1 MTSKRDATFTRR
13 SILKTGLAAAALS
26 GTGLGSAFAAGFP
39 ERDITLIV
47 PWAAGGGTDALARTL
62 TKNAKQYIGV
72 NVTVVNR
79 TGGTGVAG
87 MQAAAQAKPDGYT
100 LGLITFHLS
109 SYRLTGVSELSYRD
123 FEPIMLLNRSPTGFL
138 VKADSPYKD
147 LKSLVDYAK
156 ANPGVVTV
164 ATSGAGAV
172 PHLSA
177 ALLAKQLGI
186 KFTFV
191 PFDGG
196 APARTAVLG
205 GHVTML
211 AANSEEALQFYRS
224 KQLRFLALNNTERH
238 SSFPDVPTVAEAG
251 FPLSLQL
258 LDWRGLAA
266 PKGTPPDVLAALR
279 AGFRKMADDPDYKRL
294 MDEMALPRANAEG
307 EEFRTFLAEIEKA
320 LEPGLAE
327 AGLLKKP

>member
-1 MTSKRDATFTRR
+1 MTISRR
-13 SILKTGLAAAALS
+13 TILKTGLAAAALS
-26 GTGLGSAFAAGFP
+26 GTGLGPAFAAGFP

-62 TKNAKQYIGV
+62 AKNAKQYIGV

-87 MQAAAQAKPDGYT
+87 MQAASQAKPDGYT

-123 FEPIMLLNRSPTGFL
+123 FEPVMLLNRSPTGFL

-266 PKGTPPDVLAALR
+266 PKGTPPEVLAALR
-279 AGFRKMADDPDYKRL
+279 AGFRKMAEDPDYKRL

-307 EEFRTFLAEIEKA
+307 EEFRTFLADIEKA

>member
-1 MTSKRDATFTRR
+1 MRMTRR
-13 SILKTGLAAAALS
+13 SFVTSALAASALA
-26 GTGLGSAFAAGFP
+26 GGSSVPSRAAGFP

-47 PWAAGGGTDALARTL
+47 PWAAGGGTDALGRTL
-62 TKNAKQYIGV
+62 AKNAKQYIGV
-72 NVTVVNR
+72 NVPVVNR
-79 TGGTGVAG
+79 PGGTGVAG
-87 MQAAAQAKPDGYT
+87 MQAVAQAKPDGYT
-100 LGLITFHLS
+100 IGLITFHLS
-109 SYRLTGVSELSYRD
+109 SYRLTGMSDLSYRD

-138 VKADSPYKD
+138 VKADSPYKS
-147 LKSLVDYAK
+147 LKDLVDYAK
-156 ANPGVVTV
+156 ENPGVVTV

-177 ALLAKQLGI
+177 ALLAKQLGL

-211 AANSEEALQFYRS
+211 AANSEEALQFYKT
-224 KQLRFLALNNTERH
+224 KQLRFLALNSDERH

-251 FPLSLQL
+251 YPLDVLL
-258 LDWRGLAA
+258 LDWRGVAA
-266 PKGTPPDVLAALR
+266 PKGTPPDVLATLR
-279 AGFRKMADDPDYKRL
+279 AGFRKMADDPEYKRL

-307 EEFRTFLAEIEKA
+307 EEFRAFLEQIEKA
-320 LEPGLAE
+320 LEPALAE
-327 AGLLKKP
+327 TGLLKKS

>member
-1 MTSKRDATFTRR
+1 MVITRR
-13 SILKTGLAAAALS
+13 HFVSSAAASAALLA
-26 GTGLGSAFAAGFP
+26 TGSAPLRAAGFP

-79 TGGTGVAG
+79 PGGTGVAG
-87 MQAAAQAKPDGYT
+87 MQSVATAKPDGYT
-100 LGLITFHLS
+100 LCLVTFHLS
-109 SYRLTGVSELSYRD
+109 GYRLTGLSELSYRE

-138 VKADSPYKD
+138 VKADSPYKTMKD
-147 LKSLVDYAK
+147 LVEYAK
-156 ANPGVVTV
+156 ANPQVVTV

-172 PHLSA
+172 PHLST
-177 ALLAKQLGI
+177 ALLAKQLGF
-186 KFTFV
+186 KVTFV

-211 AANSEEALQFYRS
+211 VVNSEEALQFYKS
-224 KQLRFLALNNTERH
+224 KQLRFLALNSDERH
-238 SSFPDVPTVAEAG
+238 PSFPDVPTIAEAG
-251 FPLSLQL
+251 YPLNTLL

-266 PKGTPPDVLAALR
+266 PKGTPKEIMDILTP
-279 AGFRKMADDPDYKRL
+279 GFHKMTEDPDYKRL
-294 MDEMALPRANAEG
+294 MDEMALPRANAER
-307 EEFRTFLAEIEKA
+307 EKFTEFLVNTEKA

-327 AGLLKKP
+327 VGLLKKS

>member
-1 MTSKRDATFTRR
+1 MSFTRR
-13 SILKTGLAAAALS
+13 RFVSSTVASAAL
-26 GTGLGSAFAAGFP
+26 FAAGASPLRAAGYP
-39 ERDITLIV
+39 ERDITLVV
-47 PWAAGGGTDALARTL
+47 PWAAGGGTDSLGRTL

-72 NVTVVNR
+72 NVAVVNR
-79 TGGTGVAG
+79 PGGTGVAG
-87 MQAAAQAKPDGYT
+87 MQSVATAKPDGYT
-100 LGLITFHLS
+100 IGLVTFHLS
-109 SYRLTGVSELSYRD
+109 SYRLTGLSQLSYRD

-138 VKADSPYKD
+138 VKVDSPYKSMKD
-147 LKSLVDYAK
+147 LVDYAK

-186 KFTFV
+186 KLTFV

-211 AANSEEALQFYRS
+211 AVNSEEALQFYKS
-224 KQLRFLALNNTERH
+224 KQLRFLALNTDERH
-238 SSFPDVPTVAEAG
+238 SSFPDVPTIAEAG
-251 FPLSLQL
+251 FPLSTLL

-266 PKGTPPDVLAALR
+266 PKGTPPAVLDVLTV
-279 AGFRKMADDPDYKRL
+279 GFRKMADDPDYKRL
-294 MDEMALPRANAEG
+294 MDEMALPRANAER
-307 EEFRTFLAEIEKA
+307 EKYSEFLDGIEKA
-320 LEPGLAE
+320 LEPALAE
-327 AGLLKKP
+327 VGLLKKI

>member
-1 MTSKRDATFTRR
+1 MTITRR
-13 SILKTGLAAAALS
+13 TFVSSALL
-26 GTGLGSAFAAGFP
+26 TSAFMGSSATSARAAGFP

-47 PWAAGGGTDALARTL
+47 PWAAGGGTDALGRTL
-62 TKNAKQYIGV
+62 VKNAKQYIGV
-72 NVTVVNR
+72 NVPVVNR
-79 TGGTGVAG
+79 PGGTGVAG
-87 MQAAAQAKPDGYT
+87 MQAVAQAKPDGYT
-100 LGLITFHLS
+100 VGLVTFHLS
-109 SYRLTGVSELSYRD
+109 SYRLTGMSDLSYRA

-138 VKADSPYKD
+138 VKADSPFKELKD
-147 LKSLVDYAK
+147 LVEYAK
-156 ANPGVVTV
+156 QNPGVVTV

-177 ALLAKQLGI
+177 ALLAKQLGL

-211 AANSEEALQFYRS
+211 AANSEEALQFYKT
-224 KQLRFLALNNTERH
+224 KQLRFLALNSNERH

-251 FPLSLQL
+251 YPLDVLL

-266 PKGTPPDVLAALR
+266 PKGTPPEVLATLR
-279 AGFRKMADDPDYKRL
+279 AGFKKMADDPDYKRL
-294 MDEMALPRANAEG
+294 MDDMALPRANAEG
-307 EEFRTFLAEIEKA
+307 DEFRAFLDQIEKA
-320 LEPGLAE
+320 LEPALAE
-327 AGLLKKP
+327 AGLLKKS

>member
-1 MTSKRDATFTRR
+1 MAITRR
-13 SILKTGLAAAALS
+13 SFVSSAVASASFIATGTSPLR
-26 GTGLGSAFAAGFP
+26 AAGYP

-47 PWAAGGGTDALARTL
+47 PWAAGGGTDALGRTL
-62 TKNAKQYIGV
+62 AKNAKQYIGV

-79 TGGTGVAG
+79 PGGTGVAG
-87 MQAAAQAKPDGYT
+87 MQAAATAKPDGYT
-100 LGLITFHLS
+100 IGLVTFHLS
-109 SYRLTGVSELSYRD
+109 SYRLTGLSPLSYRD

-138 VKADSPYKD
+138 VKADSAYKSM
-147 LKSLVDYAK
+147 KELVDYAK

-186 KFTFV
+186 KLTFV

-211 AANSEEALQFYRS
+211 AVNSEEALQFYKS
-224 KQLRFLALNNTERH
+224 KQLRFLALNTDERH
-238 SSFPDVPTVAEAG
+238 PSFPDVPTIAEAG
-251 FPLSLQL
+251 FPLSVLL

-266 PKGTPPDVLAALR
+266 PKGTPKEILDVLT
-279 AGFRKMADDPDYKRL
+279 AGFRKMAEDPDYKRL
-294 MDEMALPRANAEG
+294 MDEMALPRANAEREKYG
-307 EEFRTFLAEIEKA
+307 QFLDGIEKA
-320 LEPGLAE
+320 LEPALAE
-327 AGLLKKP
+327 VGLLKKI

>member
-1 MTSKRDATFTRR
+1 MLITRR
-13 SILKTGLAAAALS
+13 NFVATSLAGTAAL
-26 GTGLGSAFAAGFP
+26 GLGTAPSRAAGFP
-39 ERDITLIV
+39 ERDITMIV

-62 TKNAKQYIGV
+62 AKNAKQYIGV
-72 NVTVVNR
+72 NVAVVNR
-79 TGGTGVAG
+79 TGGTGVTG
-87 MQAAAQAKPDGYT
+87 MQAASNAKPDGYT
-100 LGLITFHLS
+100 VGLVTFHLS
-109 SYRLTGVSELSYRD
+109 GYRLTGVSELSYRD

-147 LKSLVDYAK
+147 MKQLVEYAK
-156 ANPGVVTV
+156 ANPGVVTI

-205 GHVTML
+205 GHVTLL
-211 AANSEEALQFYRS
+211 AVNSEEALQFYKT
-224 KQLRFLALNNTERH
+224 KQLRFLALNSAERH
-238 SSFPDVPTVAEAG
+238 GSFPDVPTIAEAG
-251 FPLSLQL
+251 FPLQTLL

-266 PKGTPPDVLAALR
+266 PKGTPADIVAKLTE
-279 AGFRKMADDPDYKRL
+279 GFRKMADDADYKKL
-294 MDEMALPRANAEG
+294 LDEMALPRANAEG
-307 EEFRTFLAEIEKA
+307 EAFKKFLADTEAA

-327 AGLLKKP
+327 AGLLKKA